1 MSKFLNPK
9 NDIAFKKIF
18 GAEQNKDI
26 LIQFINDILKL
37 KGKKAIEQVTTL
49 STVQEPEIAV
59 KKQSI
64 LDVLC
69 RDKRGGQIIVEMQA
83 SPQKGFEKRAQYYAA
98 KAYAQQLNAGKDEDG
113 KYLNLKDVIF
123 IAICDYI
130 LFPEEELYWS
140 EHKLLNQHSHRNA
153 LKDLHFVFLELPKFK
168 KGTIDTLKDEVGVI
182 SSNMEN

>member
-98 KAYAQQLNAGKDEDG
+98 KAYAQ
-113 KYLNLKDVIF
+113 
-123 IAICDYI
+123 
-130 LFPEEELYWS
+130 
-140 EHKLLNQHSHRNA
+140 
-153 LKDLHFVFLELPKFK
+153 
-168 KGTIDTLKDEVGVI
+168 
-182 SSNMEN
+182 